1 MERNIAYQWKG
12 NFFKQRKKLQG
23 PFCKFNLLYAMS
35 TNNFALFV
43 FDVLLTGD
51 TIWHLATSKTEDYLG
66 QGIQEWTK

>member
-1 MERNIAYQWKG
+1 
-12 NFFKQRKKLQG
+12 
-23 PFCKFNLLYAMS
+23 MS

-43 FDVLLTGD
+43 FDILLTGD